1 MVLLAAH
8 AFALLALGVLVFQ
21 VALALGAPWGHLTW
35 GGRFPGRLPGRMR
48 LGAVASALLMAAFA
62 VVVEAQAG
70 AAGSGGNDPG
80 GGLAEVLVRVV
91 VVYCAVGTVAN
102 AVTPSRQER
111 CLWLPVVAA
120 MLLCSLVVA
129 LS

>member
-1 MVLLAAH
+1 
-8 AFALLALGVLVFQ
+8 
-21 VALALGAPWGHLTW
+21 VAW
-35 GGRFPGRLPGRMR
+35 
-48 LGAVASALLMAAFA
+48 ASALLMAAFA
-62 VVVEAQAG
+62 VVVEARAG
-70 AAGSGGNDPG
+70 GAGSGGNDPG